1 MGGPRMTAPVLKV
14 IFALLAEPDGEHYGL
29 ELMQETG
36 LPSGTLYPILM
47 RLDRAGWVTS
57 RWEELDP
64 VAEGRPNRRYYRLT
78 AEGVAVARAEVDAMR
93 ARMPGASAPRER
105 PA

>member
-1 MGGPRMTAPVLKV
+1 MGSPRMTTPVLKV
-14 IFALLAEPDGEHYGL
+14 MAALLADTDGEHYGL
-29 ELMQETG
+29 ALMQETG
-36 LPSGTLYPILM
+36 LPSGTLYPVLT

-64 VAEGRPNRRYYRLT
+64 AAEGRPNRRYYRLT
-78 AEGVAVARAEVDAMR
+78 ADGVAVARAEVDAMQ
-93 ARMPGASAPRER
+93 ARMAKATAPKVR

>member
-1 MGGPRMTAPVLKV
+1 MGTLRITAPVLKV
-14 IFALLAEPDGEHYGL
+14 IAALLADPNGEHYGL

-36 LPSGTLYPILM
+36 LPSGTLYPILL

-57 RWEELDP
+57 RWEQLDP

-78 AEGVAVARAEVDAMR
+78 STGTAAARAEVDAIQ
-93 ARMPGASAPRER
+93 ARMAKAYGAKTR

>member
-1 MGGPRMTAPVLKV
+1 MTGPRMTTPVLKV
-14 IFALLAEPDGEHYGL
+14 IAALLADADGEHYGL

-36 LPSGTLYPILM
+36 LPSGTLYPILL

-57 RWEELDP
+57 RWERLDP
-64 VAEGRPNRRYYRLT
+64 VVEGRPNRRYYRLT
-78 AEGVAVARAEVDAMR
+78 GEGAAVARAEVDAMQ
-93 ARMPGASAPRER
+93 ARMAKATAPKAR